1 MNNEA
6 ICSKCKNLFFKGN
19 GVFSNEKWF
28 CSNECEP
35 KLQEIYEEWK
45 RQNNKNTTKTMN
57 LKGERR
63 NMSKEKEIDLGLGDY
78 EERPSKIKRIED
90 LV

>member
-1 MNNEA
+1 M
-6 ICSKCKNLFFKGN
+6 KGN

-28 CSNECEP
+28 CSNEYEP

-90 LV
+90 LE